1 MNKYTLNGTLHAP
14 YQVDGVKWMNDME
27 HQTSGPKGGFLCDE
41 MGVGKTIQII
51 ATMLMH
57 WRPHTLIVVPKTIVT
72 QWSTEI
78 SKFAPGLST
87 LVYDGPG
94 RTTNIEDLKKV
105 DVVLCPYSLVYNKKT
120 ILHAMK
126 WDRVVLDE
134 AHEIRNRKSETFKA
148 VYKLDTDIRWLATGT
163 PVFNSMEDFVSLC
176 MFLGFSQ
183 DLVQAMYDEI
193 RDIYILRRTKADN
206 IGKLPRCHFENVELE
221 MYDEERRVYEQAFFE
236 SQEYISELKNV
247 ASQEYIS
254 ELKNVAISIGSRAM
268 QILECLLRVRQ
279 TMTWPQL
286 YLDGMTK
293 KQGVDRI
300 IWQHSTKKMD
310 TLTENVSQHPEE
322 KSVIFCQFRGEMDH
336 IEHMFRG
343 RVFRI
348 DGMVEKDERHARLD
362 EFKNAPDGSVLVVQ
376 IKCGGVGLNIQCAS
390 RVYIMAPSWNP
401 ATELQAIGRCHRT
414 GQTREVYVKKYLYT
428 DTPTVRSVDLA
439 MMALQGHKAQVC
451 AEVLNDER
459 VGYQIPV
466 KYEKSI
472 DAIRKIFR

>member
-1 MNKYTLNGTLHAP
+1 
-14 YQVDGVKWMNDME
+14 
-27 HQTSGPKGGFLCDE
+27 
-41 MGVGKTIQII
+41 
-51 ATMLMH
+51 
-57 WRPHTLIVVPKTIVT
+57 
-72 QWSTEI
+72 
-78 SKFAPGLST
+78 
-87 LVYDGPG
+87 
-94 RTTNIEDLKKV
+94 
-105 DVVLCPYSLVYNKKT
+105 
-120 ILHAMK
+120 
-126 WDRVVLDE
+126 
-134 AHEIRNRKSETFKA
+134 
-148 VYKLDTDIRWLATGT
+148 
-163 PVFNSMEDFVSLC
+163 
-176 MFLGFSQ
+176 MFLGFSK

-193 RDIYILRRTKADN
+193 KDIYILRRTKADN

-236 SQEYISELKNV
+236 SQEYISD
-247 ASQEYIS
+247 
-254 ELKNVAISIGSRAM
+254 LKNVAISIGSRAM

-310 TLTENVSQHPEE
+310 TLTENISQHPEE

-336 IEHMFRG
+336 IEHMFRA

-348 DGMVEKDERHARLD
+348 DGMVEKDERHARLE

-414 GQTREVYVKKYLYT
+414 GQTREVHVKKYLYT
-428 DTPTVRSVDLA
+428 DTPTVRSVDFA

-472 DAIRKIFR
+472 DAIRKIFRGYSKTMYATAEGSRAEVYHGAAKHTPGGLVKTDLTQDKYGNIKSKAAVAAAKKRMKKEGTSAMVKVFKPAKKGDFKLAPKKGTKKYKTLVKKMK

>member
-41 MGVGKTIQII
+41 MGIGKTIEII
-51 ATMLMH
+51 ATILKNPK
-57 WRPHTLIVVPKTIVT
+57 PHTLIVVPKTIVT

-78 SKFAPGLST
+78 SKFSPGIST

-206 IGKLPRCHFENVELE
+206 IGKLPRCHFENV
-221 MYDEERRVYEQAFFE
+221 
-236 SQEYISELKNV
+236 
-247 ASQEYIS
+247 
-254 ELKNVAISIGSRAM
+254 
-268 QILECLLRVRQ
+268 
-279 TMTWPQL
+279 
-286 YLDGMTK
+286 
-293 KQGVDRI
+293 
-300 IWQHSTKKMD
+300 
-310 TLTENVSQHPEE
+310 
-322 KSVIFCQFRGEMDH
+322 
-336 IEHMFRG
+336 
-343 RVFRI
+343 
-348 DGMVEKDERHARLD
+348 
-362 EFKNAPDGSVLVVQ
+362 
-376 IKCGGVGLNIQCAS
+376 
-390 RVYIMAPSWNP
+390 
-401 ATELQAIGRCHRT
+401 
-414 GQTREVYVKKYLYT
+414 
-428 DTPTVRSVDLA
+428 
-439 MMALQGHKAQVC
+439 
-451 AEVLNDER
+451 
-459 VGYQIPV
+459 
-466 KYEKSI
+466 
-472 DAIRKIFR
+472 

>member
-1 MNKYTLNGTLHAP
+1 MNKYTLNGTLYAP
-14 YQVDGVKWMNDME
+14 YQVDGVKWMHDME

-51 ATMLMH
+51 ATML
-57 WRPHTLIVVPKTIVT
+57 RNPKPHTLIVVPKTIVT

-87 LVYDGPG
+87 HVYDGPD

-105 DVVLCPYSLVYNKKT
+105 DVVICPYSLVYNRKT

-148 VYKLDTDIRWLATGT
+148 VYKLDADIRWLATGT

-176 MFLGFSQ
+176 MFLGLSK

-193 RDIYILRRTKADN
+193 RDIYILRRTKADSV
-206 IGKLPRCHFENVELE
+206 GKLPRCHFENVELE
-221 MYDEERRVYEQAFFE
+221 MYEEERRIYEQAFFE
-236 SQEYISELKNV
+236 SQEYISELKTV
-247 ASQEYIS
+247 A
-254 ELKNVAISIGSRAM
+254 ASIGSRAM

-293 KQGVDRI
+293 KQDVERI
-300 IWQHSTKKMD
+300 IWQHSTKKID
-310 TLTENVSQHPEE
+310 TLKDDISQHPEE
-322 KSVIFCQFRGEMDH
+322 KAVIFCQFRGEMDH
-336 IEHMFRG
+336 LEEVFRG
-343 RVFRI
+343 HVWRI
-348 DGMVEKDERHARLD
+348 DGMVEKDERHTRLE
-362 EFKNAPDGSVLVVQ
+362 EFKAAPAGSVLIVQ

-414 GQTREVYVKKYLYT
+414 GQTREVFVKKYVYG

-451 AEVLNDER
+451 AEVLNDEK

-472 DAIRKIFR
+472 DAIRKIFQ